1 MHAPMLRRRAIVA
14 TAVAGLASRSLLASG
29 GAGGEGNRVRGQKGQ
44 AILQAGNEATR
55 TLKAIMAATKVKACP
70 GFQVDSR
77 GRTNL
82 PSINLKG
89 QGLTD
94 LSPFELLHFADGEI
108 DLSNNNVSDVR
119 PLTNSGASRL

>member
-1 MHAPMLRRRAIVA
+1 MLPPMLRRRAIVA
-14 TAVAGLASRSLLASG
+14 TAVAVLASRSLVASG
-29 GAGGEGNRVRGQKGQ
+29 AAGRKANRFSVQKCQ

-94 LSPFELLHFADGEI
+94 LSPFELLHFADGE
-108 DLSNNNVSDVR
+108 
-119 PLTNSGASRL
+119 